1 MRRPAA
7 LFAGAV
13 AVAVLAALAAGV
25 AVIGSPAEIRGMRLD
40 RQKIADLRRIAGA
53 IDAHLNRTGALPPE
67 LKALETPDQPAPFR
81 LADPETGEPYD
92 YAGTGPRSYR
102 LCAIFSHPTGT
113 DDKDGDRSRTPGFWR
128 HGAGR
133 HCFAIEVAKPK
144 H

>member
-1 MRRPAA
+1 MRRRAV

-13 AVAVLAALAAGV
+13 AAAVLAAIAAGV
-25 AVIGSPAEIRGMRLD
+25 AVVGPPAEIREIRLD
-40 RQKIADLRRIAGA
+40 RQKLADLRRIAGA
-53 IDAHLNRTGALPPE
+53 VEVHLNKSGTLPAE

-102 LCAIFSHPTGT
+102 LCTTFSHPTGA
-113 DDKDGDRSRTPGFWR
+113 DGKDGDRDRTPGFWH

-133 HCFAIEVAKPK
+133 HCYAIEVAKPK